1 MNNYIDYNYYA
12 NTFKGTLIPQEKF
25 DVNAMKA
32 SSKIR
37 NRIMNKDISS
47 YETEVKNAACLV
59 AEIIY
64 NQELNKIHLNNVI
77 NGTEN
82 IITSE
87 KVGDYSRTMSGVSIT
102 ELEKL
107 SSNEYTN
114 KLIDQEIEETLFLTG
129 LLYSG
134 VEIV

>member
-64 NQELNKIHLNNVI
+64 NQELNKIHLNNII

-134 VEIV
+134 VEVV

>member
-87 KVGDYSRTMSGVSIT
+87 KVGDYSRTMGGVSIT

-134 VEIV
+134 VEVV